1 MYHDLIIHT
10 FPMQAFLNYAAAEIS
25 LKHYSNAATALQQT
39 LNLNPN
45 DLQARCVLYNSVTV
59 ITNNLSSSHW

>member
-1 MYHDLIIHT
+1 
-10 FPMQAFLNYAAAEIS
+10 MQAFLNYTAAEIS

-45 DLQARCVLYNSVTV
+45 DLQARCVLYNSAQSLL
-59 ITNNLSSSHW
+59 IT